1 MQIIISPGFMEGVRG
16 GGRKMKLSEYIRGKI
31 AENKWTYNQAAE
43 FYDVS
48 PTTITG
54 TVNGKF
60 DIPSMRL
67 LRKYAAKE
75 NTDEYALLNKLSYL
89 PIVEKDMTAS
99 AEVMDKIRKEED
111 EWFEYSR
118 RLLWVQFMVSTKK
131 RFPDFNEKNVILVDD
146 NTCDPARSSY
156 LKNIISDI
164 ISSTS
169 RHDSPLHYIAYI
181 DKDPDETIS
190 YSEAIDLFE
199 QNRIRIWGC
208 YVLRHDSIGKV
219 ALTTE
224 QLIDR
229 ILIDSFKIPYFDKV
243 VIMFTNM
250 EEHKYSVD
258 KYRELI
264 KNPPVEVH
272 FLIGYPPGG
281 GAGGMIAGVFGNR
294 GKILEA

>member
-1 MQIIISPGFMEGVRG
+1 
-16 GGRKMKLSEYIRGKI
+16 MKLSEYIRGKI
-31 AENKWTYNQAAE
+31 TENKWTYNQAAE

-75 NTDEYALLNKLSYL
+75 NIDEYALLNKLSYL

-99 AEVMDKIRKEED
+99 AEIMDKIRKEED
-111 EWFEYSR
+111 EWFGYSR
-118 RLLWVQFMVSTKK
+118 RLLRVQFMVSTKK
-131 RFPDFNEKNVILVDD
+131 RFPNFNEKNVILVDD

-169 RHDSPLHYIAYI
+169 RHDSALHYIAYI

-190 YSEAIDLFE
+190 CR
-199 QNRIRIWGC
+199 NHHH
-208 YVLRHDSIGKV
+208 RH
-219 ALTTE
+219 A
-224 QLIDR
+224 
-229 ILIDSFKIPYFDKV
+229 
-243 VIMFTNM
+243 
-250 EEHKYSVD
+250 
-258 KYRELI
+258 
-264 KNPPVEVH
+264 
-272 FLIGYPPGG
+272 G
-281 GAGGMIAGVFGNR
+281 GARQHGPGCHRAVRRDRHPRPAGHQSENR
-294 GKILEA
+294 HPYLRLRREGI